1 MIDYIIDFIHY
12 IKYSRSGF
20 FKKILI
26 TLLFIGAVLISLCG
40 ILLAVLLWLILS
52 LLRYLITFVEI
63 YGEYIAAIGFLL
75 FALCIILTISSG
87 DSFIAHLDAFGSLL
101 LVIFIPLYIELIE
114 ELLDYVIDKM
124 MNIKNKNKRYVLLD
138 KVLKI

>member
-52 LLRYLITFVEI
+52 LLRCLITFVEI

-138 KVLKI
+138 KVLKM